1 MTKRRRS
8 LTRLPSLPT
17 IAVEILRVFSDPN
30 APVKKVADIV
40 QADPAIA
47 SKLLKAANSSRFG
60 LRREVADLRQAI
72 VLLGKAKVTPL
83 VLSFSL
89 SADLLESKE
98 STKHFKHFWLRS
110 FVQASAGE
118 VLGGLYGAN
127 VAAECFTTSLLA
139 GIGQL
144 GLLNQDPGKYIECL
158 ERSREGTRTLD
169 DIEREVYGSTHHEVS
184 TEMLERSGLPQ
195 RCIAAIN
202 SLLPDLAEQEMD
214 PETQR
219 LADVTSIADA
229 FARYLCDTDT
239 GVALIVLQER
249 LAKLNSDVMDI
260 EKLTTSVRAKLD
272 DSASLFDID
281 PSSLPDPDQLLEDA
295 LDQLAEFTEMMHDNS
310 RAVPTELVAEN
321 GRLKLQVEN
330 LVKQT
335 STDALTGVANRA
347 FFDRRMDEMVCQCL
361 RNSVQMGVAVID
373 IDHFKKVNDTYG
385 HQAGDSILQQV
396 AQALEGVTRSDET
409 LARYGGEEFAVL
421 LEDIR
426 TDGMGVVGERLRS
439 TIEKLNITFE
449 GTEIPIT
456 VSIGVCCGVPPDGEF
471 GLKLFSMADAA
482 LYQAK
487 QSGRNMV
494 VADSSLGSESA
505 TSSRR
510 TPYAETAPGETAPFS
525 EEPSV
530 S

>member
-17 IAVEILRVFSDPN
+17 IAVEILRVFSDPDV
-30 APVKKVADIV
+30 PVKKVADLV

-60 LRREVADLRQAI
+60 LRREIADLRQAI

-89 SADLLESKE
+89 SADSLESE
-98 STKHFKHFWLRS
+98 EAAKHFRHFWLRS

-118 VLGGLYGAN
+118 VVGSLFSAS
-127 VAAECFTTSLLA
+127 VEAECFTTNLLA

-144 GLLNQDPGKYIECL
+144 GLLNQGADKYIDVIKQSQQGSQSL
-158 ERSREGTRTLD
+158 ADL
-169 DIEREVYGSTHHEVS
+169 EREVYGSTHHEISV
-184 TEMLERSGLPQ
+184 EMLERSGLPR

-202 SLLPDLAEQEMD
+202 SLVPDSADRQLD
-214 PETQR
+214 DETQQ
-219 LADVTSIADA
+219 LTDVTGVADA

-249 LAKLNSDVMDI
+249 LEKLNADAMDV
-260 EKLTTSVRAKLD
+260 EQLTTRVRAKLD

-281 PSSLPDPDQLLEDA
+281 PSALPDSDQLLEDA
-295 LDQLAEFTEMMHDNS
+295 LDQLTEFTDMIRVDTC
-310 RAVPTELVAEN
+310 AVPTELVAEN
-321 GRLKLQVEN
+321 GRLKTQVEH
-330 LVKQT
+330 LVRQT
-335 STDALTGVANRA
+335 TTDALTGIANRA
-347 FFDRRMDEMVCQCL
+347 FFDRRLTEMVFQCL

-373 IDHFKKVNDTYG
+373 IDHFKKVNDTHG
-385 HQAGDSILQQV
+385 HQAGDQILKQV
-396 AQALEGVTRSDET
+396 SQALESVTRSDET

-421 LEDIR
+421 LEDIA
-426 TDGMGVVGERLRS
+426 TDGMAIVGERLRA
-439 TIEKLNITFE
+439 TIEELDISFE

-456 VSIGVCCGVPPDGEF
+456 VSVGVCCGVPTNSEF
-471 GLKLFSMADAA
+471 GLKLFSRADNA

-487 QSGRNMV
+487 QSGRNRAV
-494 VADSSLGSESA
+494 VDSSLSSA
-505 TSSRR
+505 SVRVSRR
-510 TPYAETAPGETAPFS
+510 VRHAETAPLP
-525 EEPSV
+525 EEPAIT
-530 S
+530 